1 MFDGKPVQE
10 VCPEEE
16 QDHIEQREG
25 LRPGLLR
32 KPVLWNNKEIQ
43 SSCTL
48 PSHACCDIGRQQK
61 YTGVQIHTIKLA
73 PTLYKVHITIQSY
86 PAHYCMCK
94 KGSSSPNIGIYE
106 HVPYSKQATH
116 LTNHCLQDTT
126 VIAASADLLR
136 TLGGLVQPW
145 GGGTTTCRS
154 HQWYLV
160 GSSGS
165 IPEDTHPSLH
175 WQYTPCCSPLLHCK
189 SSCCR
194 WELPHEPGGSMQYC
208 L

>member
-1 MFDGKPVQE
+1 M
-10 VCPEEE
+10 
-16 QDHIEQREG
+16 
-25 LRPGLLR
+25 
-32 KPVLWNNKEIQ
+32 W
-43 SSCTL
+43 
-48 PSHACCDIGRQQK
+48 
-61 YTGVQIHTIKLA
+61 
-73 PTLYKVHITIQSY
+73 
-86 PAHYCMCK
+86 K
-94 KGSSSPNIGIYE
+94 KGSSSRYIGIYE
-106 HVPYSKQATH
+106 YVPYSKQATH
-116 LTNHCLQDTT
+116 LTNHCLKDTT
-126 VIAASADLLR
+126 VITASADLLR
-136 TLGGLVQPW
+136 ILGGLVQPW

-208 L
+208 PWSNASWPLFLHGARVKWARLGLFKWPDQCTLNSMHAYLFC